1 MKINWAKKVYSYLRD
16 DDSGY
21 KKSKGTKK
29 CATKQKLKYENYKNF
44 LEANQ
49 SENKINYL
57 ENNAIDVD
65 SPK

>member
-21 KKSKGTKK
+21 KKSKGKKK